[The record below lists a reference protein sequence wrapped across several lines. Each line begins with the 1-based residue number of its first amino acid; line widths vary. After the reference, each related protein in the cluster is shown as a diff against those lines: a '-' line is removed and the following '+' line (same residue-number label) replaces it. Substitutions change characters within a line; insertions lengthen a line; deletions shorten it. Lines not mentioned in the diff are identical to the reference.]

1 MQKSY
6 IFFDAAAANE
16 AELEEYSAY
25 LCELKEKLSPNYF
38 DSTITYL
45 QKYQPYYSLK
55 FKSEMNNFDNIRA
68 SDCVIMIFPNY
79 ESSNRVV
86 ELAFANVVR
95 KKIIVFYKEQLP
107 YLIEYSENPMPNI
120 KMFQYSKLS
129 DIDNMF
135 FSDDSKIFEL
145 DENNI

>member
-16 AELEEYSAY
+16 GELEEYSAY

-45 QKYQPYYSLK
+45 QKYQPDYSLK

-95 KKIIVFYKEQLP
+95 KKIIVFY
-107 YLIEYSENPMPNI
+107 
-120 KMFQYSKLS
+120 
-129 DIDNMF
+129 D
-135 FSDDSKIFEL
+135 
-145 DENNI
+145 